1 MIRDELKKWNFEI
14 EKPDNIDT
22 LLEKYK
28 EQIYSRQKAG
38 QTYLDD
44 LE

>member
-14 EKPDNIDT
+14 EKTVNIDK
-22 LLEKYK
+22 LLENFKD
-28 EQIYSRQKAG
+28 QIYSRQKAG
-38 QTYLDD
+38 QTYLDE